1 LDLNQRPSFCILTPM
16 KRPHLV
22 ILDAYATNPGDL
34 SWEPIEALADCTIYD
49 RIDPSDVLARVTNA
63 DAVMLNKGIL
73 NAETISRASRLKYVG
88 ILATGCNTIDL
99 AAAKERGIVVSN
111 VPGYSTA
118 SVAQHTFALL
128 LELTNQV
135 SLHSDDARGGGWAKN
150 PDYCYLL
157 TPQIELEG
165 LVLGLVGFGQIGQA
179 VARIGQALGMR
190 VLVNRQNTSSPPPE
204 GIEYVSLDRLF
215 SESDVVS
222 LHCPLTPGTTGL
234 VNAARLSQMKPSA
247 FLINTSRGPLIQE
260 EDLTSALR
268 QKQIAGAAVDVL
280 STEPPSPD
288 NPLLSAPHC
297 IVTPHLAWASA
308 AARTRLIQLAA
319 DNLRAFLSG
328 SPIHQI
334 GLD

>member
-1 LDLNQRPSFCILTPM
+1 M

-22 ILDAYATNPGDL
+22 ILDAYATQPGDL
-34 SWEPIEALADCTIYD
+34 SWGPIEALADCTVYD
-49 RIDPSDVLARVTNA
+49 RTDPSDVLARVLDA
-63 DAVMLNKGIL
+63 DGVMLNKAVL
-73 NAETISRASRLKYVG
+73 NAETIAQAPRLKYVG

-99 AAAKERGIVVSN
+99 AAAKKHGIVVSN

-135 SLHSDDARGGGWAKN
+135 ALHSANARSGGWARN
-150 PDYCYLL
+150 PDYCYWL
-157 TPQIELEG
+157 TPQIELEDR
-165 LVLGLVGFGQIGQA
+165 VLGLVGFGQIGQA

-190 VLVNRQNTSSPPPE
+190 VLVNRLDTSAPPPE
-204 GIEYVSLDRLF
+204 GVEYVSLDRLF

-222 LHCPLTPGTTGL
+222 LHCPLTPATHEL
-234 VNAARLSQMKPSA
+234 VNAAHLSQMTASS

-260 EDLTSALR
+260 EDLATAL
-268 QKQIAGAAVDVL
+268 QEKQIAGAAVDVL

-288 NPLLSAPHC
+288 NPLLSAPRC

-308 AARTRLIQLAA
+308 AARTRLIQIAA
-319 DNLRAFLSG
+319 DNLRAFLDG

>member
-1 LDLNQRPSFCILTPM
+1 
-16 KRPHLV
+16 
-22 ILDAYATNPGDL
+22 
-34 SWEPIEALADCTIYD
+34 
-49 RIDPSDVLARVTNA
+49 
-63 DAVMLNKGIL
+63 MLNKGVL
-73 NAETISRASRLKYVG
+73 NAETISQAPHLKYVG

-128 LELTNQV
+128 LELTNQA
-135 SLHSDDARGGGWAKN
+135 SLHSDDARGGGWARN

-157 TPQIELEG
+157 TPQIELAG

-190 VLVNRQNTSSPPPE
+190 VLVNRRDTSTPPPE
-204 GIEYVSLDRLF
+204 GMEYVSLDRLF
-215 SESDVVS
+215 SESDVIS
-222 LHCPLTPGTTGL
+222 LHCPLTPDTSGL
-234 VNAARLSQMKPSA
+234 VNAAQLSQMKSTA

-260 EDLTSALR
+260 DELATALH
-268 QKQIAGAAVDVL
+268 QKQIAGAAIDVL

-308 AARTRLIQLAA
+308 AARTRLIQIAA
-319 DNLRAFLSG
+319 DNLQAFLEG
-328 SPIHQI
+328 LPIHQI